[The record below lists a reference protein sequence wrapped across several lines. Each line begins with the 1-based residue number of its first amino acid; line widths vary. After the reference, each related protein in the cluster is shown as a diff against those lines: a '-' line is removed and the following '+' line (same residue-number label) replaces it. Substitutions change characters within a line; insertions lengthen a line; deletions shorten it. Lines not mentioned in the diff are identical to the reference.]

1 MEFQI
6 TENRQET
13 LLMKTTLC
21 QKYKQTPPNCE
32 WWCLTQGNLPT
43 YTSANPFPLVSDKGT
58 MVSLLEQVTYDLVLK
73 KADKRAFHKKQTAC
87 PHNASDCQHGHT
99 FLFCYAEDNSYPS
112 EFIHH
117 FMNKI
122 KTHLQILLHKQATSF
137 LNHQIQHSPLQWVRD
152 ELSLTAFARYI
163 QTAETRLA
171 SSTSWRFA
179 KTKCCLAR

>member
-1 MEFQI
+1 M
-6 TENRQET
+6 
-13 LLMKTTLC
+13 
-21 QKYKQTPPNCE
+21 P
-32 WWCLTQGNLPT
+32 
-43 YTSANPFPLVSDKGT
+43 YTGESAYLHICKPFPSGMWQRDYGVPF
-58 MVSLLEQVTYDLVLK
+58 
-73 KADKRAFHKKQTAC
+73 R
-87 PHNASDCQHGHT
+87 ASDIWSSIKKGRQKSISQEANCLPSQRFRLST
-99 FLFCYAEDNSYPS
+99 WTYFLFCYAEDNSYPS

-179 KTKCCLAR
+179 TTKCCLAR